1 MATEELITQVTPTQ
15 VAEFKNI
22 KLSLDV
28 KSQLL
33 KLSPSTEDDHQDQ
46 YRINSPREI
55 NSFTSTDSEENNV
68 MVEPTTMDIVS
79 TSDGSEPEASLTA
92 PWRPNELLP
101 PQVGDKKG
109 KKCLILDL
117 DETLVHSSFVPTE
130 HYDIALNVDIEGTFR
145 TIYVA
150 KRPHVDEFL
159 LRCGELFEIV
169 VFTASLAKYADPLL
183 DILDV
188 HKVIDHR
195 LFRESCTCYSGIFI
209 KDLFR
214 MGRPLTHMIIID
226 NSPHSYLFNP
236 ENAIPSISWFDDLTD
251 SELLDFL
258 SVLKEL
264 ADPKVD
270 NVIKDLKRILS
281 NDVMAETTT
290 VTAQDSVS
298 ESDNEEVTGSVD
310 SDNEPQE
317 IEEDDT
323 QNSQWKAVN

>member
-1 MATEELITQVTPTQ
+1 MATQELITQVTPTQ
-15 VAEFKNI
+15 VAEYKNI

-33 KLSPSTEDDHQDQ
+33 KLSPSTEGDSHRDQ
-46 YRINSPREI
+46 YSINSPRET
-55 NSFTSTDSEENNV
+55 NSTSTEENV
-68 MVEPTTMDIVS
+68 MVEPVTMDLAS
-79 TSDGSEPEASLTA
+79 TTDGSEPEASLTA

-117 DETLVHSSFVPTE
+117 DETLVHSSFVPTD
-130 HYDIALNVDIEGTFR
+130 HCDITLNVDIEGTFR

-183 DILDV
+183 DILDI

-195 LFRESCTCYSGIFI
+195 LFRESCTCYSGIFV

-236 ENAIPSISWFDDLTD
+236 ENALPCISWFEDRTD
-251 SELLDFL
+251 SELLDLL
-258 SVLKEL
+258 SVLKGL
-264 ADPKVD
+264 VDPKVGD
-270 NVIKDLKRILS
+270 VIKELKRIKS
-281 NDVMAETTT
+281 NDVMEETTT

-298 ESDNEEVTGSVD
+298 ESDNEEVTGSSVE